1 MALAF
6 TTQSSTRG
14 SKVWNKDINRETKM
28 APRRAKIV
36 EAKVAPLWRDREQDG
51 RTFLRRSTG
60 ACWSFWAHTRR
71 RGAFSST
78 LFRSAK
84 NNTICRVVRR
94 RNSFRILRHTN
105 FFSFL
110 TASPLKISW
119 WNGDSSA
126 SDQVLATSLRTLI
139 TFVSIR
145 DIFKSDKRI
154 IFTWSKEYWIEI
166 VSFFIIL
173 FHLIMH
179 CTKLLVN
186 L

>member
-1 MALAF
+1 M
-6 TTQSSTRG
+6 
-14 SKVWNKDINRETKM
+14 
-28 APRRAKIV
+28 V
-36 EAKVAPLWRDREQDG
+36 EHFSAGQQ
-51 RTFLRRSTG
+51 G

-126 SDQVLATSLRTLI
+126 SDQVLATPLRI

-145 DIFKSDKRI
+145 DIFKSDKRT
-154 IFTWSKEYWIEI
+154 IFTWLKEYWIEI

-179 CTKLLVN
+179 CTKLLESLISSWYYSHRVC
-186 L
+186 LYMAHKEEGRT